1 MPLTSAID
9 VFIAGTFGGFLLEL
23 MHWWNLRRRSTHFP
37 QYARSPFYWG
47 VTLLMA
53 GAGGLLAV
61 VYFGQQAEALIALHV
76 GLSAPLIL
84 QKLSASMVQ
93 PGARSTDRAR
103 LIDFLS
109 W

>member
-1 MPLTSAID
+1 MPLTSAIE
-9 VFIAGTFGGFLLEL
+9 VFIAGTFGGVLLEL
-23 MHWWNLRRRSTHFP
+23 MHWWNLRRRKTRFP
-37 QYARSPFYWG
+37 EYARSPFYWS

-53 GAGGLLAV
+53 AAGGLLAV

-76 GLSAPLIL
+76 GISTPLIL
-84 QKLSASMVQ
+84 QKLGASLAQ
-93 PGARSTDRAR
+93 PGARSFDRAG